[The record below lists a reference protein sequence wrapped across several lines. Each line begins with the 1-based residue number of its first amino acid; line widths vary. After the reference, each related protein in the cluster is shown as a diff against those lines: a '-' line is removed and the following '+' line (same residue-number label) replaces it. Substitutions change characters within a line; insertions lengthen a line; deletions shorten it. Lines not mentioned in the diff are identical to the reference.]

1 MEQTNRHNSGRKQ
14 HQTRVYKVGALV
26 RFVCLPGHQ
35 LLGEASIICTENGT
49 WSHPSPVCKFSI
61 LFVIILNYVNL
72 FFFLL
77 LITFRRLGKVRCPYP
92 GDPPHG
98 RIAPLKFWYKP
109 GDNIQVREKKRRKM
123 KPFLLFLFYSYFP
136 FYFISV
142 NRNKYLINVINDKM
156 KPINKQF
163 S

>member
-109 GDNIQVREKKRRKM
+109 GDNIQVREKKQRKM

-136 FYFISV
+136 FCFISV